1 MSPINSPDLTPL
13 QHRFISS
20 CTESSTRTLP
30 AMIEQSPPRL
40 PWFPYD
46 AFLSFTHPFH
56 LVATRLFWRILMFFL
71 PETLTERERP
81 QQCVG
86 VCRGF
91 PPGQWPVWVC
101 TGPIPLAFPQAS
113 GPFGLSPASSY
124 RHSPRPVARL
134 GLHHPPFWA
143 PSRPNS
149 PVWVH
154 LTRRICSGSVR
165 PPAYLLWCR
174 PEKKP

>member
-1 MSPINSPDLTPL
+1 MSPIHSPDLTPL
-13 QHRFISS
+13 RHRFISG

-30 AMIEQSPPRL
+30 AMIEQSIYIPTLTRMLINPLPTRYQSPPRL

-46 AFLSFTHPFH
+46 TFLSFTHPFH
-56 LVATRLFWRILMFFL
+56 LVATCLCWRILMFFL
-71 PETLTERERP
+71 PEALPERERP

-113 GPFGLSPASSY
+113 GPFGLPPTSSY

-143 PSRPNS
+143 PSRPIARFGC
-149 PVWVH
+149 
-154 LTRRICSGSVR
+154 T
-165 PPAYLLWCR
+165 
-174 PEKKP
+174 

>member
-113 GPFGLSPASSY
+113 SPFGFAPAPSNWLPQASGPFG
-124 RHSPRPVARL
+124 VAPPSLL
-134 GLHHPPFWA
+134 GTLQA
-143 PSRPNS
+143 NC

-154 LTRRICSGSVR
+154 LTCRICSGSVR